1 MNIVLFGKPGSG
13 KGTIAKLLEKEF
25 GLVHI
30 STGDLL
36 REEINNRTT
45 LGIKIKEL
53 MEGGNVVSDEIVENL
68 VINFIKSKNAP
79 GYIFDGI
86 PRNKDQSIRFQGIM
100 NNLNLKDFHYIYFDC
115 SDETSLIR
123 MKKRSSVEKRLDA
136 NSVKNMIRKL
146 EVFYEQTESAI
157 KYFDNEGDLYKV
169 NSELSIEDVFKYTL
183 KVIEIENNIKE
194 TT

>member
-25 GLVHI
+25 GLIHI

-36 REEINNRTT
+36 REEINNRTP
-45 LGIKIKEL
+45 LGIEIKEL
-53 MEGGNVVSDEIVENL
+53 MESGNFVSDEIVESI
-68 VINFIKSKNAP
+68 VINFIKSKNAS

-86 PRNKDQSIRFQGIM
+86 PRNKEQSVRFKEIT
-100 NNLNLKDFHYIYFDC
+100 NNLSLKDFYYIYFDC

-123 MKKRSSVEKRLDA
+123 MKNRSSVEKRLDA
-136 NSVKNMIRKL
+136 NSIKNMIRKL

-157 KYFDNEGDLYKV
+157 KYFDNEGDLYRV

-183 KVIEIENNIKE
+183 RVIEIENNIKE